1 MKKLLLSLVLVTSAF
16 AANSQ
21 VICAIQSPSSIAGNY
36 NFTWAD
42 PPGGWGT
49 PDFLIPGTFIEDTL
63 VLVNDSTPGTN
74 TTYGNLLSEEG
85 CNPSDT
91 NAYLGKIVV
100 IRRNTCE
107 FGTKA
112 LYAQN
117 AGAVG
122 VIIINRDPD
131 AIGMGPGA
139 DGANVTIPVVMLS
152 STDGNAIL
160 QQMLSGPVV
169 AFIGNKAGLY
179 SNDAGMTKG
188 TTLISKSFGVLSQL
202 SHNGTEFNFELG
214 TRIYNYGTSDQNN
227 ITLTASIKGPNGASV
242 YNNSVN
248 SISIVSG
255 DSLDVYPGET
265 YALPPFSLA
274 SYPAGRYRLTYTLSL
289 GDGTTDEYTGDNT
302 ISSDFVINDSILSYA
317 ALDTVTNLPAANA
330 FYKPATKTGTYNFSA
345 CMAVKHPNAS
355 NIGVW
360 GVYFSATTSD
370 STVLLTGE
378 EMNLRL
384 YRWDDPFADLN
395 DTANLAF
402 NQLNLVA
409 EGYYYYPSDLQEEV
423 VLGMFDNTVL
433 LENNQRYLACVLTYN
448 TNIYMGHDSRTN
460 YTWNVG
466 TYLEPLFPNQSYS
479 NYYAIGFGDDL
490 PSALGLKVFSASEL
504 GATEVKENVGLLYP
518 NPASDLV
525 TISLQ
530 TLGNGHLTV
539 TDLSGKII
547 LNQPLSLSNG
557 KSQIDIA
564 SFESGMYLFNVST
577 EDGQSNQFR
586 VVKK

>member
-1 MKKLLLSLVLVTSAF
+1 MKKLLLSLVLVVSAF

-21 VICAIQSPSSIAGNY
+21 VICAIQSPSTIAGNY

-63 VLVNDSTPGTN
+63 VLVNDGTPGTN
-74 TTYGNLLSEEG
+74 ATYGNLLSEEG

-112 LYAQN
+112 LNAQN

-122 VIIINRDPD
+122 VIIINRDPEVM
-131 AIGMGPGA
+131 GMGSGA

-160 QQMLSGPVV
+160 AQMLNGPVV

-179 SNDAGMTKG
+179 VNDAGMTKG
-188 TTLISKSFGVLSQL
+188 STLISKSFGVLSQL
-202 SHNGTEFNFELG
+202 SNNGTEFNFELG
-214 TRIYNYGTSDQNN
+214 TRIYNYGTADQNN
-227 ITLTASIKGPNGASV
+227 ITITASVKAPNGTSV
-242 YNNSVN
+242 YNNSVS

-255 DSLDVYPGET
+255 DSVDVYPGGT
-265 YALPPFSLA
+265 YALPTFSLA
-274 SYPAGRYRLTYTLSL
+274 NYPAGKYKLTYTLSL
-289 GDGTTDEYTGDNT
+289 GDGTSDEYASDNS
-302 ISSDFVINDSILSYA
+302 ISSDFIINDSILSYA
-317 ALDTVTNLPAANA
+317 ELDTVTHLPVANA
-330 FYKPATKTGTYNFSA
+330 FYKPSTSTSNFAT

-360 GVYFSATTSD
+360 GIYFSAVTAD
-370 STVLLTGE
+370 STILLTGE

-384 YRWDDPFADLN
+384 YRWEDPFVDIN
-395 DTANLAF
+395 DTANLNF
-402 NQLNLVA
+402 NQLSLVA

-423 VLGMFDNTVL
+423 VLGMFDTTVL
-433 LENNQRYLACVLTYN
+433 LEDDQRYLACVLTYN
-448 TNIYMGHDSRTN
+448 TNIYLGHDSRTN
-460 YTWNVG
+460 YTWNIG
-466 TYLEPLFPNQSYS
+466 TYLEPLFPNQ
-479 NYYAIGFGDDL
+479 NDGTYYAVGFGEDL
-490 PSALGLKVFSASEL
+490 PSALGLRVFSASKL
-504 GATEVKENVGLLYP
+504 GVNEVKENIGILYP
-518 NPASDLV
+518 NPASDLI

-547 LNQPLSLSNG
+547 LDQSVILSNG

-564 SFESGMYLFNVST
+564 TFESGMYLFNVST
-577 EDGQSNQFR
+577 DDGQSTQFR